1 MNLVRQ
7 LIPKQWILEK
17 RTWEWLQ
24 FPIAWVNNVNVKRSR
39 PICIRERSGNQKV
52 AATRTRTKTPRNEEF
67 TVRGI
72 IAVHVRNTSL
82 YISLSSPATMWHDR
96 LSSAYFGEHGSRLQ
110 GFYSM
115 LNMTALNLTIKINRL
130 FTLRSAIDTLPIMFS
145 FILSLKRFRL
155 YL

>member
-17 RTWEWLQ
+17 RTWEWLVNFSPDSQAAKDFQ
-24 FPIAWVNNVNVKRSR
+24 FPIACVNNINVKRSR
-39 PICIRERSGNQKV
+39 PICIREPKQTRKV

-67 TVRGI
+67 NEGNNSCARAYYVF
-72 IAVHVRNTSL
+72 VHFFVVPCNNVT
-82 YISLSSPATMWHDR
+82 W

-110 GFYSM
+110 GFYSL
-115 LNMTALNLTIKINRL
+115 LNMTA
-130 FTLRSAIDTLPIMFS
+130 IDTIMFS